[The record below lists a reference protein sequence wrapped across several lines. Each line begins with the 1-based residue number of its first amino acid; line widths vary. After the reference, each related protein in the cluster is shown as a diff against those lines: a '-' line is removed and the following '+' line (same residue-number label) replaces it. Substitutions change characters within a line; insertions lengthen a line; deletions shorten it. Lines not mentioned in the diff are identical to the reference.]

1 MSSLRILFFFLLM
14 SQIQFAQWTNLNP
27 VPDGIDLWSTFFIDD
42 STGWIVGTGGF
53 LKKTTNAGNEW
64 IQQNSGTTL
73 TLKSIQFVNNNT
85 GWICGESGLILKTTN
100 SGNTWDS
107 LASGTTQHLSDIYFF
122 DADTGYVVGFGGT
135 ILKTTNGGAYWTS
148 LNSGTS
154 NDLYSMDFVDAFTG
168 YAVGE
173 VNDTSSVIKT
183 TDGGA
188 SWIDKSSGFPA
199 TNSRCLAVEFV
210 DTNNGFIG
218 GGNNLYKTIDGG
230 DSWSLSE
237 ASISFKHEEI
247 ENIEQ
252 LSPYPIT
259 AGINSIYFSDTT
271 EGWYIRWSGQDNYI
285 YSTRDGGISWE
296 SERHVWERPL
306 LSLFFTPNG
315 TGLSV
320 GSMGLMYSK
329 VESDSGWTR
338 LLSGTRDYIYSV
350 HFVNGNI
357 GWAGGTRWGNSYKS
371 IVLKTTN
378 GGKEWKTQLELH
390 TSGSIFRCVYFISE
404 FIGWAALSIRSLE
417 SLAGGGL
424 YRTTDGGENWIALNT
439 TGQFSSVF
447 FINQDTG
454 WTTNDDSF
462 SAGIYKTIDGGITL
476 IKTSSISSSSI
487 YFSDANTGWAA
498 GVDGSI
504 LKSTDSGES
513 WASKVSGVTND
524 LNCINFYNLNLGMC
538 VGDVGTV
545 LLSTDGGESWIS
557 QNVGSTENLK
567 SVVFTNSTTVW
578 IAGDNGTIINTT
590 DLGYTWTAYDSITT
604 YDLNS
609 LSFVNEYSGWV
620 GGFNGSM
627 FKYSVEPPPPP
638 TTPIWS
644 NQINI
649 EDAGGIESEQYLT
662 FGQYKNATDSID
674 ALLGEYEI
682 PPAPPTSIFDSR
694 FNLPT
699 NPQVSSFID
708 YRDSTKTDI
717 IWNMSFQPGSG
728 GYPIT
733 FSWDSTGFPEGTF
746 YLQDVINGSLV
757 NINMK
762 NQSSYTLLNQAIN
775 TLNISYKGLCNTI
788 PVNNDWNI
796 VSVPLLADD
805 MSLNNLFPS
814 ATSLAYSYSGEY
826 ISEDTLVTG
835 TGYWLKFDGNEQ
847 IQICGLTQDDT
858 VSLQQGWNMV
868 GVFEN
873 NIPINQITTTPPGI
887 IATYFFE
894 YNDGYYIA
902 DTLKSGQ
909 GYWVRVTSD
918 GVLNLNVDSFVKE
931 EEQQPIA
938 IIDPD
943 WGKIEIINNDG
954 NSVTLYATNKKN
966 DLSQFELPPVPPI
979 GIFDARYSSG
989 NMIEDISSKRII
1001 RISPTNYPV
1010 TIRAKGLNIMIKDM
1024 INGNLVNEELN
1035 NGEEIKITN
1044 NKITSIEISGMIAKG
1059 FPVNF
1064 ELYQNFPNPFNPT
1077 TTIRFALPSESVV
1090 NLSIYNVLGEL
1101 IRTLIN
1107 GSMKP
1112 GYHEFELN
1120 ASLLSS
1126 GVYIYRIQAENFVQS
1141 KKMVIIK

>member
-27 VPDGIDLWSTFFIDD
+27 VPDGNDLWSTFFIDD

-73 TLKSIQFVNNNT
+73 TLKSIQFINNNT

-100 SGNTWDS
+100 SGTTWDS

-122 DADTGYVVGFGGT
+122 DVDTGYVVGFGGT

-173 VNDTSSVIKT
+173 INDTSSVIKT

-199 TNSRCLAVEFV
+199 TSGNCLALEFI
-210 DTNNGFIG
+210 DFSIGFIG
-218 GGNNLYKTIDGG
+218 CGHNLYKTIDGG

-237 ASISFKHEEI
+237 ASFPFKHEET
-247 ENIEQ
+247 ENREQ
-252 LSPYPIT
+252 LSPYPINEQ
-259 AGINSIYFSDTT
+259 IHSIYFKDANN
-271 EGWYIRWSGQDNYI
+271 GWYLDWHFVDNYI
-285 YSTRDGGISWE
+285 YCTTDGGISWE

-350 HFVNGNI
+350 HFVNENI
-357 GWAGGTRWGNSYKS
+357 GWAGGTRWGNPYKS

-378 GGKEWKTQLELH
+378 GGKEWKTQFEQVTYGYSRCFYFMNDLLGWLASSHNATTEL
-390 TSGSIFRCVYFISE
+390 V
-404 FIGWAALSIRSLE
+404 
-417 SLAGGGL
+417 GGGI
-424 YRTTDGGENWIALNT
+424 YRTTDGGENWIAVHS
-439 TGQFSSVF
+439 TGDYSSVF
-447 FINQDTG
+447 FINKDTG
-454 WTTNDDSF
+454 WVTSDYSNST
-462 SAGIYKTIDGGITL
+462 GIYKTIDGGFTL
-476 IKTSSISSSSI
+476 VKKSSASTSSI
-487 YFSDANTGWAA
+487 YFTDINTGWAV
-498 GVDGSI
+498 GTSGI
-504 LKSTDSGES
+504 LKSTDGGETWIS
-513 WASKVSGVTND
+513 KSNLSASHVK
-524 LNCINFYNLNLGMC
+524 FYNSNIGMC
-538 VGDVGTV
+538 EGGSSV
-545 LLSTDGGESWIS
+545 LVSIDGGETWNS
-557 QNVGSTENLK
+557 K
-567 SVVFTNSTTVW
+567 SGPLLQTINFINSK
-578 IAGDNGTIINTT
+578 TIW
-590 DLGYTWTAYDSITT
+590 GYTSDGNLYKTTNLGDTWESLNIGLGFGKTAFFI
-604 YDLNS
+604 
-609 LSFVNEYSGWV
+609 NENTGWV
-620 GGFNGSM
+620 GGFNGTM

-638 TTPIWS
+638 TPPVWT
-644 NQINI
+644 NQILV
-649 EDAGGIESEQYLT
+649 EDADGIESAQYLT
-662 FGQYKNATDSID
+662 FGQHINATDSID

-762 NQSSYTLLNQAIN
+762 NLSSYTLLNQAIN

-931 EEQQPIA
+931 EEQQPIV

-954 NSVTLYATNKKN
+954 NSVTLYATNKKT